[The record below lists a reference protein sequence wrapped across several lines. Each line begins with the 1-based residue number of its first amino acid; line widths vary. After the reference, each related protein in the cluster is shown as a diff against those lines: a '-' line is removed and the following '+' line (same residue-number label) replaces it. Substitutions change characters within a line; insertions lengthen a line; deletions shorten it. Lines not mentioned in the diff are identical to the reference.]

1 MLANIYKKKDLRN
14 ITNVNPLDFTGPY
27 VSSSRLAIGNLF
39 KKIKSSFRWILL
51 GHLGFEPRTKGL

>member
-39 KKIKSSFRWILL
+39 KRLCTEQMLLIKNS
-51 GHLGFEPRTKGL
+51 